1 MPVIVLC
8 RPQIG
13 ENIGAAAR
21 AAMNGGINEMR
32 IVNARKGAYPS
43 DAATAMGAGAL
54 GKMHIDEFQKLDDA
68 IADCHQVFAFTART
82 RDVAKPC
89 MTPRQAVK
97 NAQGGKTAFLFGAER
112 EGLTNDEISRA
123 QTIVHIPVNDA
134 FSSLNL
140 AQAVMV
146 LSYEWM
152 QNQTPSKENAAPDLA
167 QQSEL
172 ENLFT
177 RLENA
182 LEEGDFFRSPD
193 MRPTMVRNIRA
204 MLMRA
209 EFTSQEARTMQG
221 IITALTGAGKRD

>member
-21 AAMNGGINEMR
+21 AAMNGGIDEMR
-32 IVNARKGAYPS
+32 IVSARKGAYPS

-54 GKMHIDEFQKLDDA
+54 DKMHIEEFQKLDDA

-82 RDVAKPC
+82 RDVAKQC
-89 MTPRQAVK
+89 MTPKQAVE
-97 NAQGGKTAFLFGAER
+97 NARGKTAFVFGAER
-112 EGLTNDEISRA
+112 EGLTNNEISRA

-152 QNQTPSKENAAPDLA
+152 QNQNQSKENAAPDLA
-167 QQSEL
+167 QQNEL
-172 ENLFT
+172 EALFV
-177 RLENA
+177 RLEDA
-182 LEEGDFFRSPD
+182 LEKGEFFRSPD

-204 MLMRA
+204 MLTRA
-209 EFTSQEARTMQG
+209 EFSSQEARTMHG
-221 IITALTGAGKRD
+221 IITALTGSSWTN